1 VCNTWTGDPTSAIA
15 ETSPGGSGLQYQG
28 NGNWQFNWQTSKSW
42 VGSRAGAVPYGPS
55 PTPATS
61 NGADGFPVRRSPA
74 GFASR
79 VMWPIALG
87 VLSSAAP

>member
-42 VGSRAGAVPYGPS
+42 AKTCRTIVL
-55 PTPATS
+55 TLK
-61 NGADGFPVRRSPA
+61 DGNQHTAKFK
-74 GFASR
+74 FTK
-79 VMWPIALG
+79 
-87 VLSSAAP
+87 